1 MDENTAL
8 NDTTNATIKDQEWK
22 KKGYTSLVVSLAL
35 LLVVAFYA
43 GQSRGARTS
52 LAGSGGT
59 ASLMMLSN
67 DADSMEPPTSICFP
81 ITDVTDCV
89 KAKDNDDVQCVW
101 NYSCYL
107 GRYECTRMSND
118 ADSMAPPKVTCD
130 CITEQDAC
138 TFDSNGNQC
147 RWYNKEA
154 YCGFYW

>member
-8 NDTTNATIKDQEWK
+8 NDTTNATTKDQEWK

-67 DADSMEPPTSICFP
+67 E
-81 ITDVTDCV
+81 
-89 KAKDNDDVQCVW
+89 AKT
-101 NYSCYL
+101 
-107 GRYECTRMSND
+107 G
-118 ADSMAPPKVTCD
+118 A
-130 CITEQDAC
+130 TEQAERC
-138 TFDSNGNQC
+138 
-147 RWYNKEA
+147 WYLPVVGK
-154 YCGFYW
+154 YICW

>member
-8 NDTTNATIKDQEWK
+8 NDTTHATTTKDQEWK

-67 DADSMEPPTSICFP
+67 NADSTTPIFP
-81 ITDVTDCV
+81 SVCAPIMVPHDCV
-89 KAKDNDDVQCVW
+89 AAKETDGVECIW
-101 NYSCYL
+101 SYSHIL
-107 GRYECTRMSND
+107 ER
-118 ADSMAPPKVTCD
+118 P
-130 CITEQDAC
+130 AC
-138 TFDSNGNQC
+138 MRKGLTAVPNF
-147 RWYNKEA
+147 
-154 YCGFYW
+154 